1 MYWRKP
7 NYQHPQIASQ
17 DRTYALYECQ
27 PYTTSRRKTKNYGLN
42 IVSKFHKPNVKQKN
56 RMTISV
62 TVLGHN
68 TKIRRK
74 TDQTNQ
80 KKKPQICMLM

>member
-1 MYWRKP
+1 
-7 NYQHPQIASQ
+7 
-17 DRTYALYECQ
+17 
-27 PYTTSRRKTKNYGLN
+27 
-42 IVSKFHKPNVKQKN
+42 
-56 RMTISV
+56 MTISV

-80 KKKPQICMLM
+80 KKKPQNLHVNVASNKVD